1 MKNYRSRGQSGNAAV
16 VVVIVLFLAV
26 VIGVI
31 VYTGQPR
38 REDSGQTLSLAAV
51 ERGDFEAFITEP
63 GEVNSSSNV
72 EIRCRV
78 KSYGGA
84 GNAIRKICS
93 IYLGFAALVVAAS
106 RTIRDVTDFGGGL

>member
-51 ERGDFEAFITEP
+51 ERGDLPSIDESLSLYIPTCPRSVANIL
-63 GEVNSSSNV
+63 G
-72 EIRCRV
+72 RV
-78 KSYGGA
+78 KGTFDIQNLCPLPSP
-84 GNAIRKICS
+84 ILKE
-93 IYLGFAALVVAAS
+93 
-106 RTIRDVTDFGGGL
+106 T